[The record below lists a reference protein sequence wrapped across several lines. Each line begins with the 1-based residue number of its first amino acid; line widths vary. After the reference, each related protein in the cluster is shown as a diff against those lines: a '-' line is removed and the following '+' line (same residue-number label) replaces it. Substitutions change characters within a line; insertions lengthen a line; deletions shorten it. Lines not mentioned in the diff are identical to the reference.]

1 MGAQDDVR
9 RRLAREL
16 PQARRLSS
24 AAARLAPVTTA
35 ATVAQAGLLAAA
47 LAAGFGGGP
56 PERTAGLLLGAG
68 AAVAV
73 RAAAA
78 RARAALSERAAAAAR
93 TGLRMRLLDHARR
106 LGPVRLQNLRGG
118 DLSTL
123 LTRGTD
129 ALGPYYASYLPAAAS
144 ARTAPAAV
152 LAVLAL
158 ADWPSALAV
167 ALTLP
172 LIPVFGALVGAH
184 TRDRTALQ
192 WDLLSRLGGHFAD
205 TVAGLPSLRAF
216 GRAAHRSHAVRAMAD
231 RYRSATM
238 RVLRTAF
245 LSSLVL
251 ELVATLSV
259 ALVAV
264 PLGLRLLSGDAD
276 LSTALLVLF
285 LAPEAYLPL
294 RALGAAFHD
303 SAEGTAAARRVFAV
317 LDTPVPERG
326 GFTRPPLP
334 EPGDGGPAVLLEGAS
349 ARYPGT
355 DTPVLDGVDLRI
367 APGERVAL
375 VGATGSGKSTLLAL
389 VLGLLTPERGR
400 VAVSGATAWVP
411 QRPHLF
417 AGTVEDNIR
426 LARPDATAEQ
436 VRDAARAAEAD
447 GFVSRL
453 PDGYATVLGDEGFG
467 LSSGQRRR
475 IALARAFLSDA
486 PVLVLD
492 EPTAHLDPRS
502 EAQVVAA
509 IERLSA
515 GRTVIAATHRSAPLG
530 GMDRVV
536 SPGGAL

>member
-1 MGAQDDVR
+1 RG
-9 RRLAREL
+9 
-16 PQARRLSS
+16 P
-24 AAARLAPVTTA
+24 PA
-35 ATVAQAGLLAAA
+35 ATVAQSGLLAAA
-47 LAAGFGGGP
+47 LAAGFDGAP
-56 PERTAGLLLGAG
+56 PERTAGLLLSAG

-93 TGLRMRLLDHARR
+93 TGLRLRLLDHARR
-106 LGPVRLQNLRGG
+106 LGPVRLRNLRGG

-129 ALGPYYASYLPAAAS
+129 ALGPYYTGYLPAAAA
-144 ARTAPAAV
+144 ARTAPVAV

-158 ADWPSALAV
+158 ADWPSALAA

-184 TRDRTALQ
+184 TRDRTARQ

-216 GRAAHRSHAVRAMAD
+216 GRAGHRAHAVRAMAE
-231 RYRSATM
+231 RYRGATM

-264 PLGLRLLSGDAD
+264 PLGLRLLSGGAD

-294 RALGAAFHD
+294 RALGAAYHD
-303 SAEGTAAARRVFAV
+303 SAEGTAAVRRAFAV
-317 LDTPVPERG
+317 LDTPVPEGG
-326 GFTRPPLP
+326 GFARPPRP

-349 ARYPGT
+349 ARYPGAE
-355 DTPVLDGVDLRI
+355 TPALDGVDLRI
-367 APGERVAL
+367 EPGERVAL
-375 VGATGSGKSTLLAL
+375 VGASGAGKSTLLAL
-389 VLGLLTPERGR
+389 VLGLLPPERGR
-400 VAVSGATAWVP
+400 VAVAGAAAWVP

-417 AGTVEDNIR
+417 AGTVEANIR
-426 LARPDATAEQ
+426 LARPGATGAE
-436 VRDAARAAEAD
+436 VREAARAAEAH
-447 GFVSRL
+447 GFISRL

-475 IALARAFLSDA
+475 IALARAFLSGA

-515 GRTVIAATHRSAPLG
+515 GRTVVAATHRSAPLQ

-536 SPGGAL
+536 TAGGAR